1 MADFRFDVAIIGTG
15 TSAYQAAHPLAR
27 AGKRVAV
34 IDERPYGGTCAMRGC
49 QPKKFLVAA
58 AEAVWAAR
66 HLEGIGVAGSPRLD
80 WEALQRSKDAF
91 VDAVPARTEKGFR
104 EAGMETFHGHARFV
118 GPDVLAVG
126 GDRIRAETIVVATGA
141 RPRPLGT
148 PGEEHLTT
156 SDGFLDLP
164 AMPDRVL
171 FVGGGYISMEFAF
184 VARAAGAEVTVLQ
197 KAARVLTPF
206 EPEIVDVLV
215 EAAEDAGIR
224 IVTGACVDRV
234 ERTGD
239 RLVVGCEE
247 EPDRR
252 WEADLVVHGAGR
264 VPNLAGL
271 DLEVGEVEAS
281 PRGIVVDDHLRS
293 PTNRRVYAIGDAAA
307 TPYQLATTGDLE
319 GAIAARNILEGDRH
333 VPDVFVLPTAVFTH
347 PPLASVGLTEARARE
362 AGHDVRVNRGRM
374 RTWPSSRRI
383 GQTHGA
389 FVVILENGTD
399 RILGAHLLGHGMDE
413 AVNVL
418 ALAMRQ
424 GVTAEELRGGL
435 WSYPTYVSD
444 LKYMLG

>member
-1 MADFRFDVAIIGTG
+1 VTAW
-15 TSAYQAAHPLAR
+15 S
-27 AGKRVAV
+27 
-34 IDERPYGGTCAMRGC
+34 
-49 QPKKFLVAA
+49 
-58 AEAVWAAR
+58 
-66 HLEGIGVAGSPRLD
+66 S
-80 WEALQRSKDAF
+80 
-91 VDAVPARTEKGFR
+91 
-104 EAGMETFHGHARFV
+104 
-118 GPDVLAVG
+118 
-126 GDRIRAETIVVATGA
+126 GA
-141 RPRPLGT
+141 RR
-148 PGEEHLTT
+148 
-156 SDGFLDLP
+156 S
-164 AMPDRVL
+164 RI
-171 FVGGGYISMEFAF
+171 GGGRPTSSST
-184 VARAAGAEVTVLQ
+184 AR
-197 KAARVLTPF
+197 
-206 EPEIVDVLV
+206 
-215 EAAEDAGIR
+215 
-224 IVTGACVDRV
+224 GAC
-234 ERTGD
+234 RTSQVSTSRWARS
-239 RLVVGCEE
+239 RL
-247 EPDRR
+247 
-252 WEADLVVHGAGR
+252 
-264 VPNLAGL
+264 
-271 DLEVGEVEAS
+271 S

-383 GQTHGA
+383 GQKHGA
-389 FVVILENGTD
+389 FLVILENDTD